1 MSFMNHIFSIF
12 IFLIIPF
19 LVIGQSPR
27 KSKGVIVQCDSKY
40 LSEIIQ
46 SIDQKRQSYIKFK
59 SLGSQGSLFL
69 LTSDMNDASLFDLCK
84 HHPGITAIEYNY
96 ELEQRIKPN
105 DAKIND
111 QYYLGLI
118 KAYEAWDITTG
129 GKGYT
134 GKDIVIGV
142 IDDGY
147 DLMHEDLSSNIY
159 SNPDEIPGD
168 NIDNDNNGY
177 KDDVA
182 GWNTRTNNGV
192 HDTKSHGTNIL
203 GVMGAKGNNQK
214 GISGV
219 NWNIKILP
227 VTTGNLVSDVIEGYE
242 YILAEKKQYNN
253 SGGTKGSNIV
263 VSSYSGGLSKAFA
276 ADFPIWCGIYDKL
289 GLEGILNV
297 AATTNEN
304 DNVEEVGDMP
314 STCTSPYLVIVNSTN
329 QADEI
334 DAATGFGNVSVD
346 ISAPGERIL
355 TTDLMSKGLY
365 KTESG
370 TSLSTPMVAG
380 AIALL
385 YSIKCQAFDALLTQ
399 NPKDVA
405 LAIKS
410 ILLSTTDKK
419 STLAGKTVSEGR
431 MNISKSMSKILDEYC
446 SLELAPVGS
455 LKVNRVSWTNGVLN
469 VDYISEDAKE
479 ITLKLFDTSGKL
491 VFTDK
496 IIPPVFGEKKLSI
509 QPGIQLPGMFYYV
522 SLFSENKVASKGFN
536 AQDPTK

>member
-1 MSFMNHIFSIF
+1 
-12 IFLIIPF
+12 
-19 LVIGQSPR
+19 
-27 KSKGVIVQCDSKY
+27 
-40 LSEIIQ
+40 
-46 SIDQKRQSYIKFK
+46 
-59 SLGSQGSLFL
+59 
-69 LTSDMNDASLFDLCK
+69 
-84 HHPGITAIEYNY
+84 
-96 ELEQRIKPN
+96 
-105 DAKIND
+105 
-111 QYYLGLI
+111 
-118 KAYEAWDITTG
+118 
-129 GKGYT
+129 
-134 GKDIVIGV
+134 
-142 IDDGY
+142 
-147 DLMHEDLSSNIY
+147 
-159 SNPDEIPGD
+159 
-168 NIDNDNNGY
+168 
-177 KDDVA
+177 
-182 GWNTRTNNGV
+182 
-192 HDTKSHGTNIL
+192 
-203 GVMGAKGNNQK
+203 
-214 GISGV
+214 
-219 NWNIKILP
+219 
-227 VTTGNLVSDVIEGYE
+227 
-242 YILAEKKQYNN
+242 
-253 SGGTKGSNIV
+253 
-263 VSSYSGGLSKAFA
+263 
-276 ADFPIWCGIYDKL
+276 
-289 GLEGILNV
+289 
-297 AATTNEN
+297 
-304 DNVEEVGDMP
+304 MP
-314 STCTSPYLVIVNSTN
+314 STCTSPYLIIVNSTN

-334 DAATGFGNVSVD
+334 DAATGYGNVSVD

-399 NPKDVA
+399 NPKDAA
-405 LAIKS
+405 LAVKS

-455 LKVNRVSWTNGVLN
+455 LKVNRVSWTNGMLN

-509 QPGIQLPGMFYYV
+509 QPGIELPGMFYYV

>member
-1 MSFMNHIFSIF
+1 MRQIFSIL
-12 IFLIIPF
+12 IFLVFPF
-19 LVIGQSPR
+19 LMLGQSPR
-27 KSKGVIVQCDSKY
+27 KSKGVIVQCEPKY
-40 LSEIIQ
+40 ILEIIY
-46 SIDQKRQSYIKFK
+46 SIDQKRQSEIKYK
-59 SLGSQGSLFL
+59 SLGSLAGLFL
-69 LTSDMNDASLFDLCK
+69 LTSDMNDTSLFDLTK
-84 HHPGITAIEYNY
+84 NNPRITAIEYNF
-96 ELEQRIKPN
+96 ELEQRLKPN
-105 DAKIND
+105 DSKINE

-147 DLMHEDLSSNIY
+147 ELSHEDLSSNIY
-159 SNPDEIPGD
+159 NNPDEIPGD

-177 KDDVA
+177 KDDVS
-182 GWNTRTNNGV
+182 GWNTRTNNGI

-242 YILAEKKQYNN
+242 YILAEKKQYN
-253 SGGTKGSNIV
+253 SSAGVKGSNIV

-276 ADFPIWCGIYDKL
+276 ADFPIWCAVYDKL
-289 GLEGILNV
+289 GMEGILNV

-314 STCTSPYLVIVNSTN
+314 STCTSPYLIIVNSTN

-334 DAATGFGNVSVD
+334 DASTGYGNVSVD

-380 AIALL
+380 AVALL
-385 YSIKCQAFDALLTQ
+385 YSIKCQAFNALLTQ
-399 NPKDVA
+399 DPKNAA
-405 LAIKS
+405 LSIKS
-410 ILLSTTDKK
+410 ILLNSTDKK

-431 MNISKSMSKILDEYC
+431 MNISKSVSKILENYC
-446 SLELAPVGS
+446 SLELAPVGN
-455 LKVNRVSWTNGVLN
+455 LKINAVTWTNGMLN
-469 VDYISEDAKE
+469 VNYISEDAKE
-479 ITLKLFDTSGKL
+479 ITLKLFDISGKL

-496 IIPPVFGEKKLSI
+496 FFPPVFGEKKLSI
-509 QPGIQLPGMFYYV
+509 QPDIQLPGMIYYV

-536 AQDPTK
+536 VQDPTK

>member
-1 MSFMNHIFSIF
+1 MFAQKD
-12 IFLIIPF
+12 
-19 LVIGQSPR
+19 G
-27 KSKGVIVQCDSKY
+27 KTKGIIVQCEPKNISAF
-40 LSEIIQ
+40 IH
-46 SIDQKRQSYIKFK
+46 SIHQKRQSDIKYK
-59 SLGSQGSLFL
+59 SLGNQSELFL
-69 LTSDMNDASLFDLCK
+69 LTSDLFDTTLYDLCK
-84 HHPGITAIEYNY
+84 DHPLITALEYNY

-105 DAKIND
+105 DSKINE
-111 QYYLGLI
+111 QYYLSLI
-118 KAYEAWDITTG
+118 KAYESWDITTG
-129 GKGYT
+129 GKGYN

-147 DLMHEDLSSNIY
+147 ELSHEDLVSNIY
-159 SNPDEIPGD
+159 SNPDEIAGD

-177 KDDVA
+177 KDDVS
-182 GWNTRTNNGV
+182 GWNTRSNNGI
-192 HDTKSHGTNIL
+192 HDIKSHGTNIL
-203 GVMGAKGNNQK
+203 GVLGAKGNNQK

-227 VTTGNLVSDVIEGYE
+227 VTTGNLVSDVIEGYD
-242 YILAEKKQYNN
+242 YLLAEKKQYNL

-289 GLEGILNV
+289 GSEGIINV
-297 AATTNEN
+297 AATTNGN

-334 DAATGFGNVSVD
+334 DAATGYGNVSVD

-355 TTDLMSKGLY
+355 TTDLKSKGLY

-380 AIALL
+380 AVALL
-385 YSIKCQAFDALLTQ
+385 YSIKCQAFNALITQDPKNAALT
-399 NPKDVA
+399 V
-405 LAIKS
+405 KS
-410 ILLSTTDKK
+410 ILLSSTDKK
-419 STLAGKTVSEGR
+419 TSLTGKTVTEGR
-431 MNISKSMSKILDEYC
+431 LNISESISKILEDYC
-446 SLELAPVGS
+446 SLELSPVGN
-455 LKVNRVSWTNGVLN
+455 LKINAATWTNGMLN

-491 VFTDK
+491 VYIDK

-536 AQDPTK
+536 VQDPSK

>member
-1 MSFMNHIFSIF
+1 MNQLFNII
-12 IFLIIPF
+12 LLLVIPF
-19 LVIGQSPR
+19 LISGQTTTR
-27 KSKGVIVQCDSKY
+27 SKGIIVQCEPKNISAF
-40 LSEIIQ
+40 IQ
-46 SIDQKRQSYIKFK
+46 SIHQKRQSDIKYK
-59 SLGSQGSLFL
+59 SLGSQAGLFL
-69 LTSDMNDASLFDLCK
+69 LTSDLFDTTLYDLCK
-84 HHPGITAIEYNY
+84 DHPLITALEYNY

-105 DAKIND
+105 DSKINE
-111 QYYLGLI
+111 QYYLSLI
-118 KAYEAWDITTG
+118 KAYESWDITTG
-129 GKGYT
+129 GKGYN

-147 DLMHEDLSSNIY
+147 DLNHEDLITNIY
-159 SNPDEIPGD
+159 SNPDETAGD

-177 KDDVA
+177 KDDVF
-182 GWNTRTNNGV
+182 GWNTRTNNGI
-192 HDTKSHGTNIL
+192 HDIKSHGTNIL
-203 GVMGAKGNNQK
+203 GVLGAKGNNQK

-242 YILAEKKQYNN
+242 YLLAEKKQYNL

-289 GLEGILNV
+289 GSEGIINV

-334 DAATGFGNVSVD
+334 DASTGFGTVSVD

-380 AIALL
+380 AVALL
-385 YSIKCQAFDALLTQ
+385 YSIKCQAFDALITQ
-399 NPKDVA
+399 DPKNAA
-405 LAIKS
+405 LIVKS
-410 ILLSTTDKK
+410 ILLSSTDKK
-419 STLAGKTVSEGR
+419 ATLTGKTVTEGR
-431 MNISKSMSKILDEYC
+431 LNISESISKILEDYC
-446 SLELAPVGS
+446 SLELSPVGN
-455 LKVNRVSWTNGVLN
+455 LKINAAKWTNGMLN
-469 VDYISEDAKE
+469 VDYISEDTKE
-479 ITLKLFDTSGKL
+479 ITLKLFDPSGKL
-491 VFTDK
+491 VYTQTF
-496 IIPPVFGEKKLSI
+496 IPPVFGEKKLSI
-509 QPGIQLPGMFYYV
+509 QPIVQLPGMFYYV

-536 AQDPTK
+536 VQDPSK

>member
-1 MSFMNHIFSIF
+1 MNYISSIL
-12 IFLIIPF
+12 ILLIIPF
-19 LVIGQSPR
+19 LMIGQSPR
-27 KSKGVIVQCDSKY
+27 KSKGVIIQCDPKY
-40 LSEIIQ
+40 ISEIIP
-46 SIDQKRQSYIKFK
+46 SIDQKRQSDIKFK
-59 SLGSQGSLFL
+59 SLGSLGSLFL
-69 LTSDMNDASLFDLCK
+69 LTSTMDDTSLFDLCK

-96 ELEQRIKPN
+96 ELEQRLKPN
-105 DAKIND
+105 DTKIND

-177 KDDVA
+177 KDDVT

-297 AATTNEN
+297 AATTNEK

-314 STCTSPYLVIVNSTN
+314 STCTSPYLIIVNSTN

-334 DAATGFGNVSVD
+334 DAATGYGNVSVD

-399 NPKDVA
+399 NPKDAA
-405 LAIKS
+405 LAVKS

-509 QPGIQLPGMFYYV
+509 QPGIELPGMFYYV